1 MKFKAVLII
10 GMPGSGKDEF
20 AIVAREMG
28 IEVVNMGDIVREFT
42 AEMNEPIS
50 RSGEV
55 ASLERERNG
64 KDIWAIRTIK
74 KIKSKLVVIEGIRNT
89 EEIDRFRKDLDV
101 GLVVGI
107 SSGRETRYNRLLK
120 RGREDDPK
128 NMEEFTA
135 RENRELSW
143 GIGNVLATADYYI
156 CNDLS
161 IEYFRNKV
169 REFLKE
175 HIDRESS

>member
-1 MKFKAVLII
+1 MKLKIILII

-28 IEVVNMGDIVREFT
+28 IEVVNMGDVVREFT
-42 AEMNEPIS
+42 VDLGESIS
-50 RSGEV
+50 QSGEV
-55 ASLERERNG
+55 ASSQRKING
-64 KDIWAIRTIK
+64 NDIWAVRTIK
-74 KIKSKLVVIEGIRNT
+74 KIKSKFAVIEGIRNT
-89 EEIDRFRKDLDV
+89 EEIARFRKDMEI

-107 SSGRETRYNRLLK
+107 SSGRDTRFKRLLK

-128 NMEEFTA
+128 TLEEFDT

-156 CNDLS
+156 CNDLT
-161 IEYFRNKV
+161 IEVFRQKV
-169 REFLKE
+169 REFLRD
-175 HIDRESS
+175 HITQENF